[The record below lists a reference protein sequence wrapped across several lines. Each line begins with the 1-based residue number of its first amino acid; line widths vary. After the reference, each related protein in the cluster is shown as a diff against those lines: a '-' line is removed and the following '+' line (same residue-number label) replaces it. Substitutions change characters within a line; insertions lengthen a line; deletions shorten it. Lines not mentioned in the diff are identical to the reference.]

1 MATGKRLPEKSA
13 RVAWKTPC
21 RAASTIDEIDSN
33 FSRVAYPD
41 LSPRVGR
48 SQGASIFW
56 GLVSVF
62 FAAAACFYFWK
73 NNENEIAANKWR
85 DEVITLQNQCDELNS
100 EKGRLQATMAEAA
113 DQLKTREDLVQ
124 EKETQLA
131 DEETRLEAQAQKT
144 QNPPIAPPPPLPPPT
159 ASQSAMFKKFSD
171 TAHKL
176 IVKDPASDVIT
187 RGGRPVLR
195 LAGPVLFAP
204 DDAALKPDAKPLFD
218 QIALT
223 LNGQAD
229 DYELRIECFTDTEAE
244 TPKPH
249 YATSW
254 DLTSA
259 RAAAIARYFRDQT
272 SLPFQN
278 VLVIA
283 RGDSEPIVTG
293 AKESHARNRRVEIT
307 LAPVINPL
315 APPPDAP
322 APGKAK

>member
-1 MATGKRLPEKSA
+1 MAS
-13 RVAWKTPC
+13 
-21 RAASTIDEIDSN
+21 IDS
-33 FSRVAYPD
+33 
-41 LSPRVGR
+41 SPRVGR

-100 EKGRLQATMAEAA
+100 EKARLQASMKDAA

-124 EKETQLA
+124 EKETELA

-144 QNPPIAPPPPLPPPT
+144 PTAPSPPAPSPT
-159 ASQSAMFKKFSD
+159 ASQSALFKKFGD
-171 TAHKL
+171 TAHKF
-176 IVKDPASDVIT
+176 IKDDASDVIT

-195 LAGPVLFAP
+195 LASVVLFAP
-204 DDAALKPDAKPLFD
+204 DDATLKPGAKPLFD
-218 QIALT
+218 QIAQTLT
-223 LNGQAD
+223 GQAD

-244 TPKPH
+244 SPKPH

-272 SLPFQN
+272 TLPFQN

-293 AKESHARNRRVEIT
+293 TKESHARNRRVEIT
-307 LAPVINPL
+307 VAPVINPL

-322 APGKAK
+322 AAGKAK